1 MKKGATSDRP
11 VDQFQIN
18 PLDSFRC
25 AMRDIR
31 LALVV
36 ANCPVAAIEKNLESV
51 AQWSEKAARQGAEV
65 ICFPELNVTGY
76 GAGKSP
82 AQTVLPVPGPETER
96 LVEIARASS
105 LVVLAGL
112 AEKDKQG
119 RVFATHLVA
128 APQGLAGIYR
138 KLHVAPPEQAIF
150 SPGNRILIHALR
162 GVTFGIQL
170 CYDAHFPE
178 LATRMALEGCDLIVI
193 PHASPR
199 GSPKKKLASWMRHL
213 SARAFDNGV
222 FVAACN
228 QVGGNGN
235 GLEFPGVAVV
245 IGPDGRIL
253 QQYVA
258 DQEGL
263 LLVDLKSTLLSSVR
277 RHRMRYFLPH
287 RRPDAY
293 RL

>member
-1 MKKGATSDRP
+1 
-11 VDQFQIN
+11 
-18 PLDSFRC
+18 
-25 AMRDIR
+25 MRDIR
-31 LALVV
+31 LALAVV
-36 ANCPVAAIEKNLESV
+36 NCPVAAIEENLESV
-51 AQWSEKAARQGAEV
+51 ARWSEEAARQGAEV
-65 ICFPELNVTGY
+65 ISFPELNVTGY

-82 AQTVLPVPGPETER
+82 AQTTLPVPGPETER

-112 AEKDKQG
+112 AERDKQG

-128 APQGLAGIYR
+128 TPQGLAGIYR
-138 KLHVAPPEQAIF
+138 KLHVAPPEKAIF
-150 SPGNRILIHALR
+150 SPGDRIFLHTLR

-199 GSPKKKLASWMRHL
+199 GTPKKKLASWMRHL
-213 SARAFDNGV
+213 PARAFDNGI

-235 GLEFPGVAVV
+235 GLEFPGIAVV

-253 QQYVA
+253 HQYVA

-263 LLVDLKSTLLSSVR
+263 LLFEFKAALLNSVR
-277 RHRMRYFLPH
+277 RHRMRYFLPY

-293 RL
+293 